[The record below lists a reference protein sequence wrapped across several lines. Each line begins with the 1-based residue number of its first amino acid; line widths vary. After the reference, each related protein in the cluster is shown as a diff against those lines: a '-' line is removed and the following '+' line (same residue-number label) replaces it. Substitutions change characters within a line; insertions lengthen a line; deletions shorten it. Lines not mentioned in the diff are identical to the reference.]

1 MKLFC
6 YRLNSYRSL
15 AGKKTCWEGEFCPYE
30 HDWNNVDLCELW
42 TKDMCRRPQRLCEM
56 RHFYFDGERERLK
69 DKTIKDGQKNKRS
82 ICSKWQEGKCWGH
95 NGWGGEGCQYRHY
108 YTEDDSPISVQQD
121 ESFHCTSAKFTSP
134 LVVKVRKETEH
145 RRLEEVDLDTGRRR
159 SWVETTEH
167 DVIDLTGGTPAK
179 PRTPLSNLE
188 VNSRANIPS
197 RDRATARAPEKSLKI
212 TVDQFRR
219 YVEASND
226 LASMDSG
233 IRRRRAS
240 LRN

>member
-1 MKLFC
+1 M
-6 YRLNSYRSL
+6 
-15 AGKKTCWEGEFCPYE
+15 
-30 HDWNNVDLCELW
+30 
-42 TKDMCRRPQRLCEM
+42 
-56 RHFYFDGERERLK
+56 
-69 DKTIKDGQKNKRS
+69 
-82 ICSKWQEGKCWGH
+82 
-95 NGWGGEGCQYRHY
+95 
-108 YTEDDSPISVQQD
+108 
-121 ESFHCTSAKFTSP
+121 
-134 LVVKVRKETEH
+134 KVRKETEH

-197 RDRATARAPEKSLKI
+197 TDRAMARAPEKSLKSALLNPASAFSFDPYR
-212 TVDQFRR
+212 TVEQFRR
-219 YVEASND
+219 YAEASND